1 MIPVYES
8 FSNKVIITWEEQIEG
23 RTKPISHY
31 FPDRNDTKPAL
42 VQLHPIDKERV
53 VRSVFPGP
61 MPGWIEEYCKHHP
74 FKAGEVEYEGKKSWW
89 IANWDSYSSNM
100 KPLVSP
106 TLEGALKAFSREI
119 PDCYSHVREKLLE
132 GIYTAVTNFQQDAKA
147 FEPFLYWREEELQG
161 SEGVL
166 VIGDYQGLFMDWNDF
181 EDDYEY
187 RRALDFSGN
196 LTNLVDS
203 LVTPLPLKIEDEI
216 ELEDE
221 LLELDE
227 TVESV
232 DDEEQASIENMEL
245 DLDDETIALDGQ
257 SEEDMDEIWSL
268 DDIDSLLDI
277 EEEVIDLDDIDSM
290 ADLDDLLPEI
300 EEDEYI
306 EEEPQDFSTDEETD
320 LEFSDEEGVDESISE
335 IDSLTLVEEELEIEE
350 FDSTELSDELE
361 DSTYDEELPDADE
374 LELEL
379 SDDELSFEE
388 EIVVEDEL
396 EVELTDNTDELTD
409 VEELPAVDSEEEVSL
424 NEEPVEEDIEL
435 DAVEEEP
442 IQEVAEPVKE
452 EPKTATK
459 ADSTDSIKIVE
470 VDTANKKKKV
480 SEGQFMLDLF

>member
-23 RTKPISHY
+23 RSKPISHY

-74 FKAGEVEYEGKKSWW
+74 FKAGEVDFEGKKSWW
-89 IANWDSYSSNM
+89 IANWDSYTSNM

-106 TLEGALKAFSREI
+106 TLEGAIKAFSREI
-119 PDCYSHVREKLLE
+119 PDCYSHVKDKLLE
-132 GIYTAVTNFQQDAKA
+132 GIYTAVTNFQQNAQA

-161 SEGVL
+161 GEGVL
-166 VIGDYQGLFMDWNDF
+166 VIGDYRGLFLEWSDF

-187 RRALDFSGN
+187 RKALDFSGN
-196 LTNLVDS
+196 LANLVDS
-203 LVTPLPLKIEDEI
+203 LVTPLPLKIEEEI

-221 LLELDE
+221 LFELDD
-227 TVESV
+227 TVDSI
-232 DDEEQASIENMEL
+232 DDEEEASIENMEL
-245 DLDDETIALDGQ
+245 DLDEETIALEGQ
-257 SEEDMDEIWSL
+257 SEEDEEIWSL

-277 EEEVIDLDDIDSM
+277 EEEVIDLDDIDSI

-320 LEFSDEEGVDESISE
+320 LEFSDVEGVDESISE
-335 IDSLTLVEEELEIEE
+335 NDSIALDEEELEIEDL
-350 FDSTELSDELE
+350 DSTELTDEL
-361 DSTYDEELPDADE
+361 DDLTYDEELPDADV

-379 SDDELSFEE
+379 SDDDLTFEE
-388 EIVVEDEL
+388 EIVTEDDL
-396 EVELTDNTDELTD
+396 EVELTDDAEELAE
-409 VEELPAVDSEEEVSL
+409 VEELPAVESEEEVSL
-424 NEEPVEEDIEL
+424 DEEPVEEEL
-435 DAVEEEP
+435 ELEVAEEEP
-442 IQEVAEPVKE
+442 VQEVAEPVKE
-452 EPKTATK
+452 EPKAASK
-459 ADSTDSIKIVE
+459 ADSTESIKIVE